1 MGDLLACSVKS
12 QLLEALR
19 NLAKYVNLEQA
30 RICSAVRAIWDV
42 FVKQKRNGEKMQN
55 YKTSKERLNARI
67 YAEDK
72 ALKSNF
78 ARFKTLLQSLSLAR
92 VFSVNSDKNLPSA
105 RSLILPRKFNETKAL
120 KSFKNH
126 LKCATFSEMKVSNL
140 ACENG
145 GDFVR
150 NQAPGLSLARPAI
163 FQKFSTEQ
171 KRNLAQISPGGE
183 KIRVYTNDALGPNL
197 QQRMSNPANEKGLNL
212 SKSRA
217 LLTDKNQAQ
226 SLRMSSSQ
234 NQPQILNA
242 NKTKIKSESPKNR
255 VNLISLNT
263 AKSSSFTSGSNLRQ
277 TAPSAPDQGAL
288 LAEFKAF
295 LSAHLP
301 SNPSFHP
308 CFDEALSYTLKS
320 GGKHFRA
327 MLVAGVVAAVRPE
340 RKEAAFH
347 VALAFE
353 TMHSYS
359 LIHDDLPAMDDS
371 DLRRGQPSLHV
382 KFDEVTAILAG
393 DALNT
398 HAFYQIARAP
408 LDADARIKCV
418 EILSRNAGI
427 YGMALGQAVD
437 CYFENQKLG
446 LEELKFLHIHK
457 TARLIA
463 ASLQAGCVVAG
474 LDETEAARIYDI
486 GLDLGLAFQIA
497 DDIIDATQ
505 SAETAGK
512 PTHND
517 GAKNSFTNLLGVEGA
532 VQAKNELIA
541 KIERELGSVHA
552 GIRAIVTGLID
563 KHLR

>member
-1 MGDLLACSVKS
+1 MQNQNLAVKS
-12 QLLEALR
+12 KFSGNDQ
-19 NLAKYVNLEQA
+19 
-30 RICSAVRAIWDV
+30 IC
-42 FVKQKRNGEKMQN
+42 
-55 YKTSKERLNARI
+55 
-67 YAEDK
+67 
-72 ALKSNF
+72 
-78 ARFKTLLQSLSLAR
+78 LQSAAKSSNLSESQALPKDQILAR
-92 VFSVNSDKNLPSA
+92 S
-105 RSLILPRKFNETKAL
+105 
-120 KSFKNH
+120 
-126 LKCATFSEMKVSNL
+126 
-140 ACENG
+140 
-145 GDFVR
+145 
-150 NQAPGLSLARPAI
+150 
-163 FQKFSTEQ
+163 
-171 KRNLAQISPGGE
+171 
-183 KIRVYTNDALGPNL
+183 
-197 QQRMSNPANEKGLNL
+197 
-212 SKSRA
+212 SRA
-217 LLTDKNQAQ
+217 
-226 SLRMSSSQ
+226 SSSQ
-234 NQPQILNA
+234 NRAQILNV
-242 NKTKIKSESPKNR
+242 TKSRINSENPTQSLKNR
-255 VNLISLNT
+255 SNLILLNA
-263 AKSSSFTSGSNLRQ
+263 AKGSCFSSGTNLQPNASQ
-277 TAPSAPDQGAL
+277 TALSAIDQDAL

-308 CFDEALSYTLKS
+308 CFDKALSYTLKS

-327 MLVAGVVAAVRPE
+327 MLVAGVVAAVCPE

-398 HAFYQIARAP
+398 HAFYQIAKAP

-418 EILSRNAGI
+418 EILSQNAGI

-437 CYFENQKLG
+437 GYFENQKLG

-474 LDETEAARIYDI
+474 LDEAEAAHIYDI

-517 GAKNSFTNLLGVEGA
+517 GAKHSFTNLLGVEGA

-541 KIERELGSVHA
+541 KIERELGGVHA

>member
-1 MGDLLACSVKS
+1 
-12 QLLEALR
+12 
-19 NLAKYVNLEQA
+19 
-30 RICSAVRAIWDV
+30 
-42 FVKQKRNGEKMQN
+42 MQN
-55 YKTSKERLNARI
+55 HKNSKERLNARI

-78 ARFKTLLQSLSLAR
+78 ARFKTLPQSSSFAR
-92 VFSVNSDKNLPSA
+92 VFSANSDENLPSA
-105 RSLILPRKFNETKAL
+105 RSLILPHKFNETKAL
-120 KSFKNH
+120 KSSKNH
-126 LKCATFSEMKVSNL
+126 LKHATFSEIKVSNL
-140 ACENG
+140 ACENSE
-145 GDFVR
+145 DLAR
-150 NQAPGLSLARPAI
+150 NQAPLLSLAKPAT
-163 FQKFSTEQ
+163 FQKFSAEQ
-171 KRNLAQISPGGE
+171 KRNLAQISPSGE
-183 KIRVYTNDALGPNL
+183 KIRVYTNDAPGPNL
-197 QQRMSNPANEKGLNL
+197 PQEMSNPANEKGLNL
-212 SKSRA
+212 SKSHTP
-217 LLTDKNQAQ
+217 LTDQNQAQ
-226 SLRMSSSQ
+226 SLCASSSQ
-234 NQPQILNA
+234 NRSQILNS
-242 NKTKIKSESPKNR
+242 TKARINSENPPQSPKNR
-255 VNLISLNT
+255 ANLISLNV
-263 AKSSSFTSGSNLRQ
+263 AKGSCFTSGANLQQ
-277 TAPSAPDQGAL
+277 TAPSAADQDAL
-288 LAEFKAF
+288 LAEFKEF

-340 RKEAAFH
+340 RKESAFH

-382 KFDEVTAILAG
+382 KFDEVTAILVG

-463 ASLQAGCVVAG
+463 ASLQAGCVVSG

-505 SAETAGK
+505 SAETVGK

-532 VQAKNELIA
+532 MQAKNELIA